1 MATQVAVLGTGRMGS
16 ALARRLAGAGAEL
29 TLWDRTADRA
39 TALGLGR
46 VAASPADATRDA
58 DIVISSLTGQEAVR
72 ATYLGPGGALAGAH
86 GQLFIEMSTAGPDV
100 DAELAPLIAAAGS
113 HLVDATIVGAPPIVE
128 RGEAAILVGGDSA
141 DVERARP
148 ILEHLGTVRHV
159 GRPGNGARLK
169 LVANSMLALV
179 VAGAAELQHAGES
192 AGLDPG
198 DVFWI
203 LARMV
208 PSLEVR
214 RPAYVDGELQ
224 ATMFALHDLRKDLDL
239 ALGLFHAE
247 DSPVPITAIARE
259 VVGLALVDDSDHD
272 IAAIVRLYQRPRTDP
287 AAGRAPAG

>member
-1 MATQVAVLGTGRMGS
+1 MTTRIAVLGTGRMGS
-16 ALARRLAGAGAEL
+16 ALARRLAGARVEL

-39 TALGLGR
+39 IALGLGR
-46 VAASPADATRDA
+46 VAASPAEAARQA
-58 DIVISSLTGQEAVR
+58 EFVISCLTGPEAVR
-72 ATYLGPGGALAGAH
+72 GTYLGPDGALAMAH

-100 DAELAPLIAAAGS
+100 EAELGPLVSTSGS

-128 RGEAAILVGGDSA
+128 RGEAAILIGGDSA

-148 ILEHLGTVRHV
+148 ILEQFGTVRHV

-179 VAGAAELQHAGES
+179 TAGAAELQQAGES

-203 LARMV
+203 LARLA
-208 PSLEVR
+208 PALEVR
-214 RPAYVDGELQ
+214 RPAYVEGELQ

-239 ALGLFHAE
+239 AVELFHA
-247 DSPVPITAIARE
+247 DNATVPLTALARE
-259 VVGLALVDDSDHD
+259 LVGLALVDDSDHD
-272 IAAIVRLYQRPRTDP
+272 IGAVVRLYRRRRTDP
-287 AAGRAPAG
+287 ADR

>member
-1 MATQVAVLGTGRMGS
+1 MATRIAVLGTGRMGA

-29 TLWDRTADRA
+29 TLWDRTAARA

-46 VAASPADATRDA
+46 VAPSPAEAAREA
-58 DIVISSLTGQEAVR
+58 EFVISCLTGPEAVR
-72 ATYLGPGGALAGAH
+72 GTYLGPGGALAEAH

-100 DAELAPLIAAAGS
+100 EAELRPLVTAAAS
-113 HLVDATIVGAPPIVE
+113 HLVDATIVGAPLIVE
-128 RGEAAILVGGDSA
+128 RGEAAILIGGDSA

-179 VAGAAELQHAGES
+179 ISGAAELQQAGES
-192 AGLDPG
+192 AGLDPA

-203 LARMV
+203 LVRMA

-214 RPAYVDGELQ
+214 RPAYVDRELQ

-239 ALGLFHAE
+239 ALELFHAE
-247 DSPVPITAIARE
+247 DAPVPMTALARE
-259 VVGLALVDDSDHD
+259 VVGLGLIDDSDHD
-272 IAAIVRLYQRPRTDP
+272 IGAVVRLYRRPRADS
-287 AAGRAPAG
+287 ADR

>member
-1 MATQVAVLGTGRMGS
+1 MAVRIAVLGTGRMGS
-16 ALARRLAGAGAEL
+16 ALVRRLAGAGAEL

-46 VAASPADATRDA
+46 VAASPAEAAREA
-58 DIVISSLTGQEAVR
+58 DFVISSLTGPEAVR
-72 ATYLGPGGALAGAH
+72 ATYLGPGGAVAAAG
-86 GQLFIEMSTAGPDV
+86 GQTFIEMSTAGPDV
-100 DAELAPLIAAAGS
+100 EAEIRPLIAAAGA

-128 RGEAAILVGGDSA
+128 LGQAAILIGGDGA

-148 ILEHLGTVRHV
+148 ILEHFGTVRHV

-179 VAGAAELQHAGES
+179 TAGAAELQQAGDS

-214 RPAYVDGELQ
+214 RPAYVEGELQ
-224 ATMFALHDLRKDLDL
+224 PTMFALHDLRKDLDL
-239 ALGLFHAE
+239 ALAQFHAE
-247 DSPVPITAIARE
+247 DAQVPLTALARE
-259 VVGLALVDDSDHD
+259 LVGLALVDDSDHD
-272 IAAIVRLYQRPRTDP
+272 IGAIVRLYR
-287 AAGRAPAG
+287 RARANPPQ

>member
-1 MATQVAVLGTGRMGS
+1 MAVRIAVLGTGRMGS
-16 ALARRLAGAGAEL
+16 ALARRLSGAGAEV

-46 VAASPADATRDA
+46 VAASPAEAARDA
-58 DIVISSLTGQEAVR
+58 EFVISSLTGPEAVR
-72 ATYLGPGGALAGAH
+72 ETYLGPSGALATAH
-86 GQLFIEMSTAGPDV
+86 GQLFVEMSTAGPDAE
-100 DAELAPLIAAAGS
+100 AELGPLVAAAGS
-113 HLVDATIVGAPPIVE
+113 RLVDATIVGAPPIVA
-128 RGEAAILVGGDSA
+128 RGEAAILIGGESA
-141 DVERARP
+141 DVEHVRP

-179 VAGAAELQHAGES
+179 TAGAAELQTAGES
-192 AGLDPG
+192 TGLDPA

-214 RPAYVDGELQ
+214 RPAYVEGELQ

-239 ALGLFHAE
+239 ALELFHAE
-247 DSPVPITAIARE
+247 GAPVPITALARE
-259 VVGLALVDDSDHD
+259 VVGLALVDDADHD
-272 IAAIVRLYQRPRTDP
+272 IGAIARLYRRPRPDP
-287 AAGRAPAG
+287 AAG

>member
-1 MATQVAVLGTGRMGS
+1 MATRIAVLGTGRMGS
-16 ALARRLAGAGAEL
+16 AVARRLAGMGAEL

-39 TALGLGR
+39 TALALGR
-46 VAASPADATRDA
+46 VAASAGEAAREA
-58 DIVISSLTGQEAVR
+58 EFVISSLTGPEAVR
-72 ATYLGPGGALAGAH
+72 ETYLGPGGAIAGAH
-86 GQLFIEMSTAGPDV
+86 GQLYIEMSTAGPDIE
-100 DAELAPLIAAAGS
+100 AELGPSIAAAGS

-128 RGEAAILVGGDSA
+128 RGEAAILIGGDSG

-179 VAGAAELQHAGES
+179 TAGAAELQHAGES
-192 AGLDPG
+192 AGLDPV

-214 RPAYVDGELQ
+214 RPAYVEGELQ

-239 ALGLFHAE
+239 ALELFHAE
-247 DSPVPITAIARE
+247 DAPVPMTALARE
-259 VVGLALVDDSDHD
+259 VVGLALVDDADHD
-272 IAAIVRLYQRPRTDP
+272 IAAMVRLYRRPPVDP
-287 AAGRAPAG
+287 ADR